1 MNLIEMIY
9 ENELPNDEILEIMK
23 RLHIPKYEQALP
35 CIESAIAQ
43 GIIEPNK
50 IEACFSQAQLT
61 EVCKWADKM
70 KQDDNY

>member
-9 ENELPNDEILEIMK
+9 ENELPSDEILEIMK

-35 CIESAIAQ
+35 YIKSAISQ

-50 IEACFSQAQLT
+50 IEGCFSQAQLA
-61 EVCKWADKM
+61 EVCE
-70 KQDDNY
+70 